1 MDAFIIMLKN
11 VVVFA
16 ALAVPGLILV
26 KTKTLKMEHS
36 VGFSKVLL
44 YVALPFLVFDGTLKI
59 EFEKQTLTAIL
70 LSAAFAVVFTLA
82 FLLVSKPYS
91 AMEKDEKTRG
101 MLRFCSV
108 FSNNGFLG
116 LPLAAAVFFDRPLV
130 SACLVVMNIINNAMM
145 YTVGLVLVSG
155 DKKAMNLKNALMN
168 PILIA
173 FVVGLVFN
181 LIGVNGAVPEVGKFA
196 GYLGGLVTPL
206 SMMILGMRLGEAKL
220 KPMLTSWRTYY
231 VSAIKLLLMPVIA
244 VALAFALQLVVPVQ
258 DEFIL
263 AVFVAFA
270 TPVAAGATSY
280 ADAYG
285 GDMQGAVTYTITS
298 TLFCIATVPLL
309 YWALAAL
316 L

>member
-11 VVVFA
+11 VLVFA
-16 ALAVPGLILV
+16 ALAVPGVILV
-26 KTKTLKMEHS
+26 KTKLLKAEHS
-36 VGFSKVLL
+36 AEFSKVLL
-44 YVALPFLVFDGTLKI
+44 YVALPFLVFNGTLGI
-59 EFEKQTLTAIL
+59 EFKKQTLTAIL
-70 LSAAFAVVFTLA
+70 LAAAFAVVFTTA

-91 AMEKDEKTRG
+91 AMDKDEKTRG

-130 SACLVVMNIINNAMM
+130 SACLVVMNIVNNAMM
-145 YTVGLVLVSG
+145 YTVGVVLVSG
-155 DKKAMNLKNALMN
+155 DKKAMNLKNAFLN
-168 PILIA
+168 PVLIA
-173 FVVGLVFN
+173 FLLGLLCN
-181 LIGVNGAVPEVGKFA
+181 LLGVNNAVPEVGKFA

-206 SMMILGMRLGEAKL
+206 SMIILGMRLGESKI

-231 VSAIKLLLMPVIA
+231 VSAIKLVLMPVIA
-244 VALAFALQLVVPVQ
+244 VALAFALRLVLPVQ
-258 DEFIL
+258 DELIL
-263 AVFVAFA
+263 AIFVAFA

-285 GDMQGAVTYTITS
+285 GDVQGAVTYTITS